1 MTLEESKV
9 TIVESSCSAEL
20 KRHAERTKSLGSQ
33 SMTGPSES
41 KLFANF
47 VTLSLPVLSVAE
59 GSKCDALSII
69 SITLQKKPVA
79 LKKRQPAIEFN
90 QPISKQ
96 LNLKLSQQA
105 DEAAAVLVQVHRRAE

>member
-1 MTLEESKV
+1 
-9 TIVESSCSAEL
+9 
-20 KRHAERTKSLGSQ
+20 
-33 SMTGPSES
+33 MTGPSES

-47 VTLSLPVLSVAE
+47 VTLSL
-59 GSKCDALSII
+59 SKCDALSII

-96 LNLKLSQQA
+96 LNLKISQQA
-105 DEAAAVLVQVHRRAE
+105 DVAAAVLVQVHRQAE